1 MVRDDAGVQNTGV
14 TNSSPAS
21 TARLSFLTAL
31 AALSVAALGTSLPA
45 ADTAS
50 RFVERLRQ
58 EGHAD
63 LVLDYLDQ
71 AADSPLVSEDFKKSI
86 PVQRLT
92 ALYAQANEVRDPAAR
107 SEALSALLPELRG
120 LAKSNVGA
128 ARLLTDL
135 IDRLATASADA
146 GRRSAIEATRRPG
159 GAPRER
165 ALKGARRQ
173 LESAREQL
181 ASAEARISKEY
192 KSLKGVQPSSDEGRR
207 RADLG
212 ARLGLVRLLG
222 ARLLHEQAETH
233 RAGSKEWKKLNQD
246 AAKRLGELYSKYSK
260 WGVGLYAHLY
270 EGRCYRLLG
279 ENQLALA
286 ALEDLTSQPAPTP
299 ELRRIVTL
307 AHAERAALL
316 VGTKRAD
323 QALEKPVDWLDK
335 LDFDEKKGAEAA
347 TLRYQVAQA
356 ALKLAESET
365 GAKQRK
371 LRRDARDWLGQSAR
385 VPSDIQA
392 AAREQWASV
401 TASMGI
407 EAEPPKNFEEAFR
420 SGGEAIQAM
429 LAVDVAIESANASAA
444 EQLKAQRTETRD
456 AAYAA
461 LAAAVKL
468 VDKKTNPDEAAQARY
483 QLAWL
488 DWEAGDADQ
497 AAERA
502 EFVARRDA
510 TTPSGEEAARLTLAA
525 LESLQSNGASDASG
539 RLRDFVAFVLEQ
551 WPNTEVAASASA
563 VLVSNALR
571 SGDLAAAEQVLETVP
586 KAQRPALALRL
597 AVARWE
603 KEKSDP
609 ASKDAA
615 HKQLETAFKAAGDEG
630 RSGAI
635 GVTAALY
642 LTEVALDRG
651 DAKRASELLNN
662 ADHGPMS
669 RVKESR
675 PPADNPAFALAAL
688 RAQARTRAITGKK
701 IGPILDQVDDL
712 LATAP
717 AEKTGGERAWL
728 GLAVALLADVERNP
742 AATPALSATLGR
754 LDKVEASGDWN
765 TRLWIAQARLRCG
778 ELLKDEDAA
787 RESLTA
793 GREAFAGLIEQADRQ
808 PGFAPTETATLA
820 ARLRLAQCE
829 RELGDYAAAVE
840 TLTQMLAGRGA
851 LLEVQET
858 AAETL
863 QTWGTESKS
872 VERLEEAI
880 AGTKPGSDGKNQIWG
895 WSKLAAVTGRFAG
908 SDPKRREQFFNAWRN
923 VAASRYQAA
932 LLASGTTR
940 SEQLRKAASTIRALQ
955 RQNPDLGGGQS
966 KQAFDRLLRQ
976 IQASSG
982 ENATGLAGVGG

>member
-1 MVRDDAGVQNTGV
+1 M
-14 TNSSPAS
+14 
-21 TARLSFLTAL
+21 
-31 AALSVAALGTSLPA
+31 VAACGTTRLA

-50 RFVERLRQ
+50 HFVERLRQ

-63 LVLDYLDQ
+63 LVLDYLDR
-71 AADSPLVSEDFKKSI
+71 AADSPLVSEEFKSSI

-92 ALYAQANEVRDPAAR
+92 ALYAQANAVRNPAAR
-107 SEALSALLPELRG
+107 AEALGALLPELRD
-120 LAKSNVGA
+120 LAKSNDGA

-135 IDRLATASADA
+135 VDRFATASADA
-146 GRRSAIEATRRPG
+146 GRRSAIEATRRPDG
-159 GAPRER
+159 TQRER
-165 ALKGARRQ
+165 ALEGARRQ
-173 LESAREQL
+173 LEAAREKL
-181 ASAEARISKEY
+181 ADAEARIRKEY
-192 KSLKGVQPSSDEGRR
+192 QGLKGVQSETDEWGRR
-207 RADLG
+207 SDLG

-233 RAGSKEWKKLNQD
+233 APGSKEWKQLNKD
-246 AAKRLGELYSKYSK
+246 AAKQLGELYNKYSK

-299 ELRRIVTL
+299 ELRRIVSL

-316 VGTKRAD
+316 VGTDRAD
-323 QALEKPVDWLDK
+323 QALEKPVDWLEK
-335 LDFDEKKGAEAA
+335 LDPDEKKGAEAA

-356 ALKLAESET
+356 ALKLAEKES

-371 LRRDARDWLGQSAR
+371 LRRDARDWLGDSAR
-385 VPSDIQA
+385 VPSDVQA
-392 AAREQWASV
+392 AAREQWAAV

-407 EAEPPKNFEEAFR
+407 VAEPPKTFDEAFQA
-420 SGGEAIQAM
+420 GGEAIQAM
-429 LAVDVAIESANASAA
+429 LAVDVAIEMVTAAEA
-444 EQLKAQRTETRD
+444 EQLTAQRAETRV

-461 LAAAVKL
+461 LTAAVKL
-468 VDKKTNPDEAAQARY
+468 VDKKTDPDQAAQARY

-488 DWEAGDADQ
+488 DWEAGNVKQ

-502 EFVARRDA
+502 EYVARRDA
-510 TTPSGEEAARLTLAA
+510 TTPSGKEAARLTLAA
-525 LESLQSNGASDASG
+525 IERLQSDGASDASG

-571 SGDLAAAEQVLETVP
+571 SGDLAAAERVLETVP
-586 KAQRPALALRL
+586 KDQRPALALRL

-603 KEKSDP
+603 KDKSDP
-609 ASKDAA
+609 ASRDAA
-615 HKQLETAFKAAGDEG
+615 HKQLETAFKAASETG
-630 RSGAI
+630 RSGGI

-642 LTEVALDRG
+642 LTEVAIDRG
-651 DAKRASELLNN
+651 DAQRARELLNN
-662 ADHGPMS
+662 ADHGPMT
-669 RVKESR
+669 RVMENR

-688 RAQARTRAITGKK
+688 RAQARTQAITGKD
-701 IGPILDQVDDL
+701 IRPTLDQVADL
-712 LATAP
+712 LAASP
-717 AEKTGGERAWL
+717 AERTGGERAWL
-728 GLAVALLADVERNP
+728 GLAVILLADVER
-742 AATPALSATLGR
+742 TPAVAPALAATLGR
-754 LDKVEASGDWN
+754 LGKVEASGDWN
-765 TRLWIAQARLRCG
+765 TRLWIAQSRLRCG
-778 ELLKDEDAA
+778 ELLKDTDAA

-793 GREAFAGLIEQADRQ
+793 GREAFAGLIEQAERQ
-808 PGFAPTETATLA
+808 PDFAPTKTATLA

-863 QTWGTESKS
+863 QTWGTEAKS

-880 AGTKPGSDGKNQIWG
+880 AGAKPGPDGKNQVWG

-908 SDPKRREQFFNAWRN
+908 SDPKRRGQFFNAWRN

-932 LLASGTTR
+932 LLASGSTR

-955 RQNPDLGGGQS
+955 RQNPDLGGDQS
-966 KQAFDRLLRQ
+966 KRSFDQLLRQ
-976 IQASSG
+976 IQAASG
-982 ENATGLAGVGG
+982 ENATGLTGVGR